1 MEKYLIEHC
10 SPTLASVKA
19 ANLFN
24 AVAEDGTDL
33 TERIRQ
39 WNCLMNPKGV
49 KLLVL
54 RSHGKRALV
63 YVYREKKLQ
72 EKLNAPGVMGFLKRY
87 GYASTDADY
96 ALGRLA
102 ERFSQQEEFPHEIGI
117 FLDYPLGDVI
127 GFIKN
132 GGQNYKCAG
141 CWKVYCN
148 ECETLKLFHKYRKC
162 RNIYRNLWQNGRS
175 VVQLTVAGASA

>member
-1 MEKYLIEHC
+1 MAENIERYLIEHC

-24 AVAEDGTDL
+24 AVTEDDQELAEQVK
-33 TERIRQ
+33 Q
-39 WNCLMNPKGV
+39 WNRLMNPKGV

-54 RSHGKRALV
+54 RNHGRRALV

-72 EKLNAPGVMGFLKRY
+72 EKLDESGVAGFLEKY
-87 GYASTDADY
+87 GYTSTDAGY
-96 ALGRLA
+96 ALNRLV
-102 ERFSQQEEFPHEIGI
+102 ERFSGQEEFPHEIGI

-132 GGQNYKCAG
+132 
-141 CWKVYCN
+141 
-148 ECETLKLFHKYRKC
+148 
-162 RNIYRNLWQNGRS
+162 S
-175 VVQLTVAGASA
+175 